1 MYIRDL
7 SERIKKT
14 IMELKSQGKTSTD
27 ILCLDI
33 WKIKIVNII
42 IIIDE
47 KTAPIVRKAY
57 QLILQGYSC
66 GDIANIFNEKGYIT
80 SLGRKEEL
88 QILDYTRNFKKGT
101 E

>member
-1 MYIRDL
+1 M
-7 SERIKKT
+7 
-14 IMELKSQGKTSTD
+14 
-27 ILCLDI
+27 
-33 WKIKIVNII
+33 
-42 IIIDE
+42 
-47 KTAPIVRKAY
+47 RKAY

-80 SLGRKEEL
+80 SLERKEEL